1 MNNITEHIR
10 NRRSVRTYDGRELD
24 KNDIEKL
31 TAFTQ
36 TIENPYKIPVD
47 FKFMNA
53 KDTVLTVLL
62 RWVRIYLSAVK
73 SNAQKMRVWRL
84 DIPLKC
90 SYYMLSLWESV
101 LSGLAEL

>member
-10 NRRSVRTYDGRELD
+10 NRRSVRTYDGREHD

-53 KDTVLTVLL
+53 KEYGLKLYEIINVFG
-62 RWVRIYLSAVK
+62 
-73 SNAQKMRVWRL
+73 SN
-84 DIPLKC
+84 
-90 SYYMLSLWESV
+90 
-101 LSGLAEL
+101 